1 MKKLI
6 LSLCVLGTTVMAAN
20 AQTKIGYININE
32 LVAVMPEAVKADKDL
47 QDLQEMLQL
56 KKAELTNKVVEL
68 DSLLTKTDTLPPKMT
83 KAKLSLLKD
92 DFKKYY
98 IEFNQFDQ
106 KAQEE
111 LQQKQQELVGPIQNK
126 AAETARA
133 VAKENGYTY
142 VFIKDA
148 LLVAPPADDILG
160 LCKKKLNIV
169 DKPASKPVA
178 PGGK

>member
-92 DFKKYY
+92 ETSTIPIIVSGTPLLLF
-98 IEFNQFDQ
+98 FN
-106 KAQEE
+106 
-111 LQQKQQELVGPIQNK
+111 PI
-126 AAETARA
+126 
-133 VAKENGYTY
+133 
-142 VFIKDA
+142 
-148 LLVAPPADDILG
+148 LLLFSFLIIATSAFCLFSD
-160 LCKKKLNIV
+160 
-169 DKPASKPVA
+169 
-178 PGGK
+178 